1 MRKRPILFSGP
12 MVRSLLAGTKTQTR
26 RAVTWRDPTPGL
38 NMAFSGLAVERTWC
52 EGVAEWVLCA
62 DTRSSSEWRSK
73 PTPCPYGQPGD
84 RLQVRETFFAWGRW
98 EVRWSEAKDWDEWHF
113 VDMTQET
120 GKAYGYDADRVQPIV
135 QSRRRVGVQGWWRR
149 PAIFMPR
156 EASRITLE
164 ITGVRVERLQDIS
177 EADAVAEGCPGP
189 EADIDSTLPNCPR
202 CGGVGLYTAFNPAT
216 GGALPDTDCDLC
228 DTPVKRYRLL
238 WESINGTGSWAANP
252 FVWVIEFR
260 RMEAAAA

>member
-1 MRKRPILFSGP
+1 MRKRPILFSAP
-12 MVRSLLAGTKTQTR
+12 MVRALLAGTKTQTR
-26 RAVTWRDPTPGL
+26 RAVKLPHENPLGQWEPMDWGGPNGGRTAGGETVPFQRV
-38 NMAFSGLAVERTWC
+38 LAHSRTGD
-52 EGVAEWVLCA
+52 GV
-62 DTRSSSEWRSK
+62 S
-73 PTPCPYGQPGD
+73 CPHGQPGD
-84 RLQVRETFFAWGRW
+84 RLLVRETFLAWGRW